1 MRQTTSVTNVGSSA
15 VLSLDPRQA
24 PFSVGFAAV
33 VSSGTPTY
41 SVEYTYDDV
50 QASSPTP
57 VWYTHTAASGATT
70 NKDGA
75 ITSPCAA
82 VRVTISSGSGTVR
95 LVVLQGL
102 R

>member
-15 VLSLDPRQA
+15 ILSVDPRQA

-33 VSSGTPTY
+33 ITSGTPTY

-50 QASSPTP
+50 QQASPTP
-57 VWYTHTAASGATT
+57 VWFAHTAASGATT
-70 NKDGA
+70 SKDGA

-95 LVVLQGL
+95 LVTLQGL